1 MSFSDFKGIWKI
13 NSAEPDVENVGDE
26 IAIGGNEAAV
36 RIFCSDDK
44 KGHKYINATYEE
56 LIRVFDE
63 SNNEYTITLARGNPN
78 EIFCASVHRT
88 GVLPGSWTAD
98 DSVGHIDGHGRK
110 H

>member
-44 KGHKYINATYEE
+44 KGHKYINATYEATYDRE

-63 SNNEYTITLARGNPN
+63 SNNEYT
-78 EIFCASVHRT
+78 
-88 GVLPGSWTAD
+88 
-98 DSVGHIDGHGRK
+98 
-110 H
+110 